1 MASELKVDK
10 ITGVATAGSI
20 DVTTGSVTTNLQSAL
35 AKVLFNMNMRSST
48 TMDIAT
54 DAVSSETLNISSASD
69 EGTGDS
75 HGNITNPMQNKQYIW
90 TEGTL
95 AANNTNNLDVGVSTT
110 SLIAFQGHDADSSS
124 DADLIGCSAVFG
136 DLA

>member
-1 MASELKVDK
+1 MSTLIATTVKATTLQTSAGGAVALTKQAS
-10 ITGVATAGSI
+10 
-20 DVTTGSVTTNLQSAL
+20 
-35 AKVLFNMNMRSST
+35 AKVLFNMNLRSDT
-48 TMDIAT
+48 TMDIANN
-54 DAVSSETLNISSASD
+54 AISSETLNISSGSD

-75 HGNITNPMQNKQYIW
+75 HGNITSPMQNKQYIW

-110 SLIAFQGHDADSSS
+110 SLIVFQGHDADSSS
-124 DADLIGCSAVFG
+124 DADLIGCSAIFG